1 MSNRKWSNRLMDDMV
16 IRLRHVGEMPLGS
29 REDFAIRWGV
39 DEAAARRTLDRL
51 ANEGLVDHV
60 YRGNIRRQQHR
71 YWMTP
76 AGADFFYD
84 TSHVHPSLDDF
95 QRIARLRQTGDD
107 PSELQM
113 LERMFSWDHAHGP
126 FGDTEDHEHAPWSAT
141 IAGIR
146 EIFTRLALAEQV
158 YPIAPDLLLSDHI
171 ILPFE
176 LPARVRVMGLTEI
189 RWLRSGRLYH
199 VLARYGDDWWVAFT
213 YAGVHAKGTVIRDKH
228 ASRFDGLARYYWPP
242 EERFPDYYDVE
253 EDSFEPTPSLQV
265 IVAADGWAKALAQE
279 HLGSDVVSSG
289 LWTGEEPCLPVQLG
303 WSRSLVADRFRS
315 EQAGSL
321 DPNAANGIRE
331 WLHSRTDLAAIDSVP
346 AFRMVILASQFPAI
360 NKTELKVLAR
370 ASGKVFPRILN
381 ALCDHDVLLEDQG
394 ELYVDRKGIQFV
406 AAVSRT
412 SVEVVRET
420 CGRWLKKGQREDYR
434 DHNRGVAR
442 LALAFFKAG
451 GELVGSS
458 RATTNVPGVTQV
470 QPDAVIRLVDGPYGS
485 GWYRVEYERSAVNRR
500 RIANKLGPY
509 RRIAETGESLPVL
522 FVCDTEVAVKRV
534 LEIGRDL
541 QIAATTL
548 AQATA
553 GAIDGVGVWQTPDG
567 ETRISCWR

>member
-1 MSNRKWSNRLMDDMV
+1 
-16 IRLRHVGEMPLGS
+16 
-29 REDFAIRWGV
+29 
-39 DEAAARRTLDRL
+39 
-51 ANEGLVDHV
+51 
-60 YRGNIRRQQHR
+60 
-71 YWMTP
+71 
-76 AGADFFYD
+76 
-84 TSHVHPSLDDF
+84 
-95 QRIARLRQTGDD
+95 
-107 PSELQM
+107 M

-126 FGDTEDHEHAPWSAT
+126 FGDTEDHDHAPWPAT

-158 YPIAPDLLLSDHI
+158 YPIAPDLLLSDNI
-171 ILPFE
+171 ILPSA
-176 LPARVRVMGLTEI
+176 LPARVRVMGLTEL

-199 VLARYGDDWWVAFT
+199 ILARYGADWWVAFT
-213 YAGVHAKGTVIRDKH
+213 YVGVHAKGTVIRDKH

-509 RRIAETGESLPVL
+509 RRIAESGESLPVL
-522 FVCDTEVAVKRV
+522 FVCDTEVAVKRF
-534 LEIGRDL
+534 LEIGRGL